1 MRAARLTLYLTV
13 VALFLSASTVT
24 SPASFASHPND
35 YSYPPAFPAPLL
47 SVNDSQTSGH
57 HVQVGAWG
65 NIDSVGNE
73 GVQVEIQTSSYNVS
87 NQAQDA
93 FWVGDV
99 LNNGAFVQF
108 GYLILSPGYYCLSAH
123 ITGNGTDC
131 SGIDDKVGFS
141 DSRWFWSYFPNV
153 RAVNDWYY
161 EFGSINSAGSNGTW
175 HLYSILPG
183 PSGDWNFQMDGVTV
197 YATNFPS
204 ATSSSP
210 AHVVAEKA
218 SGSYQTQ
225 LGPVEFRNLAYLGN
239 DTLWHGT
246 SSLTP
251 IAGCGY
257 GDRVPCNVAIPYG
270 VESIG
275 ANDIMAGSNVSTP
288 SGDQPIWQRQTRCSI
303 YATMTNAAMTGTAP
317 LNVTFTESVSASHGV
332 VSTDWWL
339 GDGSHQ
345 QGNSSQ
351 TVTYRTPG
359 NYTPLVRVLDSAG
372 CLSEAA
378 GKVFVTPPST
388 ATALGTFAFSPFL
401 LPVKVSGVAAV
412 VAMLVPR
419 KAPL

>member
-1 MRAARLTLYLTV
+1 M
-13 VALFLSASTVT
+13 VALFLSASAISSST
-24 SPASFASHPND
+24 SLVIRPYDSSHPV
-35 YSYPPAFPAPLL
+35 AFPEPLL
-47 SVNDSQTSGH
+47 SVNDSQTTGH

-65 NIDSVGNE
+65 NVDSVGNE
-73 GVQVEIQTSSYNVS
+73 GVQVEIQIHSYNVS

-99 LNNGAFVQF
+99 LTSGAFVQF

-123 ITGNGTDC
+123 VTGSGTDC
-131 SGIDDKVGFS
+131 SGIDDNVGFS
-141 DSRWFWSYFPNV
+141 DARWFWSYFPDV
-153 RAVNDWYY
+153 RVVNDWYY

-183 PSGDWNFQMDGVTV
+183 RSGDWNFQMDGVTV
-197 YATNFPS
+197 YSTKFPS

-210 AHVVAEKA
+210 VHVVAEKA
-218 SGSYQTQ
+218 SGSYRTQ

-257 GDRVPCNVAIPYG
+257 GDSHPCNVAIPYG

-275 ANDIMAGSNVSTP
+275 ANDIMAGSNVLTR
-288 SGDQPIWQRQTRCSI
+288 SGDQPIWLRQTPCSI
-303 YATMTNAAMTGTAP
+303 YARMTNAAMVGTAP
-317 LNVTFTESVSASHGV
+317 LSVTFTDSVSASHGT
-332 VSTDWWL
+332 VSTDWWF

-345 QGNSSQ
+345 QGNSSH
-351 TVTYRTPG
+351 TVTYRSPG
-359 NYTPLVRVLDSAG
+359 NYTPFVRVLDPTG
-372 CLSEAA
+372 CLSEAT
-378 GKVFVTPPST
+378 GNVSVTSPST
-388 ATALGTFAFSPFL
+388 ATSVGTLVFSPFSL
-401 LPVKVSGVAAV
+401 AVKVSGVTAV
-412 VAMLVPR
+412 AAMLALR

>member
-1 MRAARLTLYLTV
+1 M
-13 VALFLSASTVT
+13 VALFLWASAISSST
-24 SPASFASHPND
+24 SLISRPYEASHPA
-35 YSYPPAFPAPLL
+35 AFPEPLL
-47 SVNDSQTSGH
+47 SVNDSQTTGH

-65 NIDSVGNE
+65 NADSVGNE
-73 GVQVEIQTSSYNVS
+73 GVQVEIQTNSYNVS

-123 ITGNGTDC
+123 IAGNGTDC
-131 SGIDDKVGFS
+131 SGIDDNVGFS
-141 DSRWFWSYFPNV
+141 DARWFWSYFPDV
-153 RAVNDWYY
+153 RVVNDWYY
-161 EFGSINSAGSNGTW
+161 EFGSINSAGLNGTW

-183 PSGDWNFQMDGVTV
+183 PSGDWNFQMDGVAV
-197 YATNFPS
+197 YSTNFPS

-210 AHVVAEKA
+210 AHVVAEKT
-218 SGSYQTQ
+218 SGSYGTR

-257 GDRVPCNVAIPYG
+257 GDSLPCDVAIPYG

-275 ANDIMAGSNVSTP
+275 ANDIMAGSNVLTP
-288 SGDQPIWQRQTRCSI
+288 SGDQPIWLRQASCSI

-317 LNVTFTESVSASHGV
+317 LNVTFTESVSASHGA
-332 VSTDWWL
+332 VSTDWWF

-345 QGNSSQ
+345 HGNSSQ
-351 TVTYRTPG
+351 TVTYRAPG
-359 NYTPLVRVLDSAG
+359 NYTPFVRVLDSAG
-372 CLSEAA
+372 CLSEAT
-378 GKVFVTPPST
+378 GKVSVTPSST
-388 ATALGTFAFSPFL
+388 ATTVGISAFSPFL
-401 LPVKVSGVAAV
+401 LPVKVDGVAAV
-412 VAMLVPR
+412 AAMLVLR